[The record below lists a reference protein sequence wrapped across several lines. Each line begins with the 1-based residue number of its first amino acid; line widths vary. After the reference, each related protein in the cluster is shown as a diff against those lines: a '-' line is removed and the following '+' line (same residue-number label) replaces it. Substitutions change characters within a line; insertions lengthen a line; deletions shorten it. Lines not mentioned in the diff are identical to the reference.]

1 LNKFP
6 PLKAR
11 ILIMETT
18 ETTSTPFPNIPPVIE
33 SDDREY
39 HDSGVP
45 STVAIAGHPLHPLTV
60 IFPIA
65 FLAAALGSDFGYWLT
80 EDFFWARAS
89 LWLIGL
95 GLVGGIIAALT
106 GLSDFLKIERVRK
119 RTAGWTHLILNV
131 AILAFTALNFFLRL
145 GNPEVRIIPWGLF
158 LSLVVGTLTSITGWF
173 GAELS
178 YRHKI
183 GVVGAG
189 SRRYP

>member
-1 LNKFP
+1 
-6 PLKAR
+6 
-11 ILIMETT
+11 METT
-18 ETTSTPFPNIPPVIE
+18 ESTQRASTPFPNLPPVIE

-39 HDSGVP
+39 NDTGVP
-45 STVAIAGHPLHPLTV
+45 STVAIAGHPLHPLSV

-65 FLAAALGSDFGYWLT
+65 FLAAALGSDLGYWFT
-80 EDFFWARAS
+80 HDFFWARAS

-95 GLVGGIIAALT
+95 GLAGGLLAAAI
-106 GLSDFLKIERVRK
+106 GLSDFLQIERVRK
-119 RTAGWTHLILNV
+119 RNAGWVHLGLNV
-131 AILAFTALNFFLRL
+131 ALLVLSALNFLLRL
-145 GNPEVRIIPWGLF
+145 GDAESRILPWGLAI
-158 LSLVVGTLTSITGWF
+158 SLIVGTLTSASGWF

>member
-1 LNKFP
+1 
-6 PLKAR
+6 
-11 ILIMETT
+11 METT
-18 ETTSTPFPNIPPVIE
+18 EHTSTSSASTPFPNIPPIIE

-39 HDSGVP
+39 RDTGVP
-45 STVAIAGHPLHPLTV
+45 STVAIAGHPLHPLSV

-80 EDFFWARAS
+80 RDFFWARAS

-95 GLVGGIIAALT
+95 GLATGVIAAVI
-106 GLSDFLKIERVRK
+106 GMSDFLKIERVRK
-119 RTAGWTHLILNV
+119 RTAGWAHLILNV
-131 AILAFTALNFFLRL
+131 SLLVLTLFNFLLRL
-145 GNPEVRIIPWGLF
+145 GDAELRILPWGLL
-158 LSLVVGTLTSITGWF
+158 LSLIVGTLVSISGWF

-189 SRRYP
+189 SKRYP

>member
-1 LNKFP
+1 
-6 PLKAR
+6 
-11 ILIMETT
+11 METT
-18 ETTSTPFPNIPPVIE
+18 ETTSTSSTASTPFPNIPPVIE

-39 HDSGVP
+39 RDTGVP
-45 STVAIAGHPLHPLTV
+45 STVAIAGHPLHPLSV

-80 EDFFWARAS
+80 RDFFWARAS
-89 LWLIGL
+89 FWLIGL
-95 GLVGGIIAALT
+95 GLASGAIAAII
-106 GLSDFLKIERVRK
+106 GLSDFLQIERVRK
-119 RTAGWTHLILNV
+119 RQAGWAHLILNV
-131 AILAFTALNFFLRL
+131 SLLALSVVNFLLRL
-145 GNPEVRIIPWGLF
+145 GDVEAKILPWGLL
-158 LSLVVGTLTSITGWF
+158 LSLIVGTLTSISGWF

>member
-1 LNKFP
+1 
-6 PLKAR
+6 
-11 ILIMETT
+11 METT
-18 ETTSTPFPNIPPVIE
+18 GTESNSTPFPNIPPIIE

-39 HDSGVP
+39 RDSGVA
-45 STVAIAGHPLHPLTV
+45 STVAIAGHPLHPLTM

-65 FLAAALGSDFGYWLT
+65 FLAGALGSDFGYWLT

-95 GLVGGIIAALT
+95 GLLGGIIAAIT
-106 GLSDFLKIERVRK
+106 GMSDFLRIERVRK

-131 AILAFTALNFFLRL
+131 TILIFTAFNLILRL
-145 GNPEVRIIPWGLF
+145 GNPEARILPWGFF

>member
-1 LNKFP
+1 
-6 PLKAR
+6 
-11 ILIMETT
+11 METT
-18 ETTSTPFPNIPPVIE
+18 ETKQTTSTPFPNIPPIIE

-80 EDFFWARAS
+80 NDFFWARAS

-95 GLVGGIIAALT
+95 GLAGGSIAALT
-106 GLSDFLKIERVRK
+106 GISDFLKIERVRK
-119 RTAGWTHLILNV
+119 RQAGWAHLILNV
-131 AILAFTALNFFLRL
+131 SILVLTLVNFLLRL
-145 GNPEVRIIPWGLF
+145 GHVESRILPWGLL
-158 LSLVVGTLTSITGWF
+158 LSLIVGTLTSISGWF

-189 SRRYP
+189 SKRYP

>member
-1 LNKFP
+1 
-6 PLKAR
+6 
-11 ILIMETT
+11 METT
-18 ETTSTPFPNIPPVIE
+18 ETTQTSSTPFPNIPPVIE
-33 SDDREY
+33 SNDSEY
-39 HDSGVP
+39 RDTGVP
-45 STVAIAGHPLHPLTV
+45 STVAIAGHPLHPLSV

-65 FLAAALGSDFGYWLT
+65 FLAAALGSDIGYWLT
-80 EDFFWARAS
+80 GDFFWARAS

-95 GLVGGIIAALT
+95 GLAGGVLASAI

-131 AILAFTALNFFLRL
+131 SILVLSLINFLLRW
-145 GNPEVRIIPWGLF
+145 GDAESRILPWGL
-158 LSLVVGTLTSITGWF
+158 LISLIVGTLTSVSGWF

>member
-1 LNKFP
+1 
-6 PLKAR
+6 
-11 ILIMETT
+11 METT
-18 ETTSTPFPNIPPVIE
+18 ETTQTSSTPFPNIPPVIE
-33 SDDREY
+33 SNDSEY
-39 HDSGVP
+39 RDTGVP
-45 STVAIAGHPLHPLTV
+45 STVAIAGHPLHPLSV

-65 FLAAALGSDFGYWLT
+65 FLAAALGSDIGYWLT
-80 EDFFWARAS
+80 GDFFWARAS

-95 GLVGGIIAALT
+95 GLAGGLLASAI

-119 RTAGWTHLILNV
+119 RTAGWAHLILNV
-131 AILAFTALNFFLRL
+131 SILVLSLINFLLRW
-145 GNPEVRIIPWGLF
+145 GNAESRIVPWGL
-158 LSLVVGTLTSITGWF
+158 LISLIVGTLTSVSGWF

>member
-1 LNKFP
+1 
-6 PLKAR
+6 
-11 ILIMETT
+11 METQQ
-18 ETTSTPFPNIPPVIE
+18 TSGTPYPNIPPILE

-39 HDSGVP
+39 RDPGVP
-45 STVAIAGHPLHPLTV
+45 STVAIAGHPLHPLSV

-65 FLAAALGSDFGYWLT
+65 FLAGALGSDFGYWLT
-80 EDFFWARAS
+80 HDFFWARAS

-95 GLVGGIIAALT
+95 GLLGGVVAALI
-106 GLSDFLKIERVRK
+106 GISDFLQIERVRK
-119 RTAGWTHLILNV
+119 RSAGWAHLTLNV
-131 AILAFTALNFFLRL
+131 AILVLTLVNFILRL
-145 GNPEVRIIPWGLF
+145 GSPESAILPWGLI
-158 LSLVVGTLTSITGWF
+158 LSLIVGTLTSASGWF

>member
-1 LNKFP
+1 
-6 PLKAR
+6 
-11 ILIMETT
+11 METSD
-18 ETTSTPFPNIPPVIE
+18 TTSASSPFPNIPPMIE

-39 HDSGVP
+39 RDTGVP
-45 STVAIAGHPLHPLTV
+45 STVAIAGHPLHPLSV

-80 EDFFWARAS
+80 RDYFWARAS

-95 GLVGGIIAALT
+95 GLVGGLIAAAI

-119 RTAGWTHLILNV
+119 RTAGWAHLILNV
-131 AILAFTALNFFLRL
+131 SILVLTLLNFILRW
-145 GNPEVRIIPWGLF
+145 GDAEARILPWGL
-158 LSLVVGTLTSITGWF
+158 LISLVVGTLTSVSGWF

-189 SRRYP
+189 SKRYP

>member
-1 LNKFP
+1 
-6 PLKAR
+6 
-11 ILIMETT
+11 METT
-18 ETTSTPFPNIPPVIE
+18 DTTQTSSTPFPNIPPVIE
-33 SDDREY
+33 SNDSEY
-39 HDSGVP
+39 LDTGVP
-45 STVAIAGHPLHPLTV
+45 STVAIAGHPLHPLSV

-65 FLAAALGSDFGYWLT
+65 FLAAALGSDIGYWLT
-80 EDFFWARAS
+80 GDFFWARAS

-95 GLVGGIIAALT
+95 GLAGGFLAAAI

-119 RTAGWTHLILNV
+119 RSAGWVHLILNV
-131 AILAFTALNFFLRL
+131 SLLVLSLVNFLLRL
-145 GNPEVRIIPWGLF
+145 GDAESRIVPWGLL
-158 LSLVVGTLTSITGWF
+158 LSLIVGTLVSASGWF

>member
-1 LNKFP
+1 
-6 PLKAR
+6 
-11 ILIMETT
+11 METT
-18 ETTSTPFPNIPPVIE
+18 DTTQTGSTPFPNIPPVIE
-33 SDDREY
+33 SNDSEY
-39 HDSGVP
+39 VDSGVP

-65 FLAAALGSDFGYWLT
+65 FLAAALGSDVGYWLT
-80 EDFFWARAS
+80 RDFFWARAS
-89 LWLIGL
+89 FWLIGL
-95 GLVGGIIAALT
+95 GLGLGLIAAAT

-119 RTAGWTHLILNV
+119 RTAGWVHLILNV
-131 AILAFTALNFFLRL
+131 SILVLSLINFLLRL
-145 GNPEVRIIPWGLF
+145 SDVESRIVPWGL
-158 LSLVVGTLTSITGWF
+158 LISLVVGTLTSASGWF

>member
-1 LNKFP
+1 
-6 PLKAR
+6 
-11 ILIMETT
+11 METT
-18 ETTSTPFPNIPPVIE
+18 ESTERASTPFPNLPPVIE

-39 HDSGVP
+39 NDTGVP
-45 STVAIAGHPLHPLTV
+45 STVAIAGHPLHPLSV

-80 EDFFWARAS
+80 RDFFWARAS

-95 GLVGGIIAALT
+95 GLAGGLLAAAI
-106 GLSDFLKIERVRK
+106 GLSDFLQIERVRK
-119 RTAGWTHLILNV
+119 RSAGWVHLGLNV
-131 AILAFTALNFFLRL
+131 ALLVLSAINFLLRL
-145 GNPEVRIIPWGLF
+145 GDAESRILPWGLGI
-158 LSLVVGTLTSITGWF
+158 SLIVGTLTSASGWF

>member
-1 LNKFP
+1 
-6 PLKAR
+6 
-11 ILIMETT
+11 METT
-18 ETTSTPFPNIPPVIE
+18 DTQTTSTPFPNIPPIIE

-39 HDSGVP
+39 RDSGVP
-45 STVAIAGHPLHPLTV
+45 STVAIAGHPLHPLSV

-80 EDFFWARAS
+80 RDFFWARAS

-95 GLVGGIIAALT
+95 GLGGGLIAAAI

-119 RTAGWTHLILNV
+119 RSAGWAHLILNV
-131 AILAFTALNFFLRL
+131 SILVLTLFNFLLRL
-145 GNPEVRIIPWGLF
+145 GDAESGILPWGLL
-158 LSLVVGTLTSITGWF
+158 LSLVVGTLTSISGWF

>member
-1 LNKFP
+1 
-6 PLKAR
+6 
-11 ILIMETT
+11 METT
-18 ETTSTPFPNIPPVIE
+18 ENTQTTSTPFPNIPPIIE

-80 EDFFWARAS
+80 KDFFWARAS

-95 GLVGGIIAALT
+95 GLAGGSIAALT
-106 GLSDFLKIERVRK
+106 GISDFLKIERVRK
-119 RTAGWTHLILNV
+119 RQAGWAHLILNV
-131 AILAFTALNFFLRL
+131 SILVLTLVNFLLRL
-145 GNPEVRIIPWGLF
+145 GNVESRILPWGL
-158 LSLVVGTLTSITGWF
+158 LISLIVGTLTSVSGWF

-189 SRRYP
+189 SKRYP

>member
-1 LNKFP
+1 
-6 PLKAR
+6 
-11 ILIMETT
+11 METT
-18 ETTSTPFPNIPPVIE
+18 ETTQTNSTPFPNIPPVIE
-33 SDDREY
+33 SNDSEY
-39 HDSGVP
+39 RDTGVP
-45 STVAIAGHPLHPLTV
+45 STVAIAGHPLHPLSV

-65 FLAAALGSDFGYWLT
+65 FLAAALGSDIGYWLT
-80 EDFFWARAS
+80 GDFFWARAS

-95 GLVGGIIAALT
+95 GLAGGVLASAI

-119 RTAGWTHLILNV
+119 RTAGWAHLILNV
-131 AILAFTALNFFLRL
+131 SILVLSLINFLLRW
-145 GNPEVRIIPWGLF
+145 GDAESRIVPWGL
-158 LSLVVGTLTSITGWF
+158 LISLIVGTLTSVSGWF

>member
-1 LNKFP
+1 
-6 PLKAR
+6 
-11 ILIMETT
+11 METT
-18 ETTSTPFPNIPPVIE
+18 GAESTSTPFPNIPPIIE

-39 HDSGVP
+39 RDTGVP

-65 FLAAALGSDFGYWLT
+65 FLAGALGSDLGYWLT
-80 EDFFWARAS
+80 GDFFWARAS

-95 GLVGGIIAALT
+95 GLLGGVIAAIT
-106 GLSDFLKIERVRK
+106 GMSDFLRIERVRK
-119 RTAGWTHLILNV
+119 RTAGWTHMILNV
-131 AILAFTALNFFLRL
+131 AILLFTALNFMLRL
-145 GNPEVRIIPWGLF
+145 GNPDARILPWGL
-158 LSLVVGTLTSITGWF
+158 LISLVVGTLTSISGWF

>member
-1 LNKFP
+1 
-6 PLKAR
+6 
-11 ILIMETT
+11 METS
-18 ETTSTPFPNIPPVIE
+18 ETTSASSPFPNIPPIIE

-39 HDSGVP
+39 RDTGVP
-45 STVAIAGHPLHPLTV
+45 STVAIAGHPLHPLSV

-80 EDFFWARAS
+80 RDYFWARAS

-95 GLVGGIIAALT
+95 GLVGGLIAAAI

-119 RTAGWTHLILNV
+119 RTAGWAHLILNV
-131 AILAFTALNFFLRL
+131 SILVLTLLNFLLRW
-145 GNPEVRIIPWGLF
+145 GDAEARILPWGL
-158 LSLVVGTLTSITGWF
+158 LISLVVGTLTSVSGWF

-189 SRRYP
+189 SKRYP

>member
-1 LNKFP
+1 
-6 PLKAR
+6 
-11 ILIMETT
+11 METT
-18 ETTSTPFPNIPPVIE
+18 ENTQTTSTPFPNIPPLIE

-80 EDFFWARAS
+80 KDFFWARAS

-95 GLVGGIIAALT
+95 GLAGGSIAALT
-106 GLSDFLKIERVRK
+106 GISDFLKIERVRK
-119 RTAGWTHLILNV
+119 RQAGWAHLILNV
-131 AILAFTALNFFLRL
+131 SILVLTLVNFLLRL
-145 GNPEVRIIPWGLF
+145 GNIESNILPWGL
-158 LSLVVGTLTSITGWF
+158 LISLIVGTLTSVSGWF

-189 SRRYP
+189 SKRYP

>member
-1 LNKFP
+1 
-6 PLKAR
+6 
-11 ILIMETT
+11 METS
-18 ETTSTPFPNIPPVIE
+18 ETTSASSPFPNIPPMIE

-39 HDSGVP
+39 RDTGVP
-45 STVAIAGHPLHPLTV
+45 STVAIAGHPLHPLSV

-80 EDFFWARAS
+80 RDYFWARAS

-95 GLVGGIIAALT
+95 GLVGGLIAAAI

-119 RTAGWTHLILNV
+119 RTAGWAHLILNV
-131 AILAFTALNFFLRL
+131 SILVLTLLNFILRW
-145 GNPEVRIIPWGLF
+145 GDAEARILPWGL
-158 LSLVVGTLTSITGWF
+158 LISLVVGTLTSVSGWF

-189 SRRYP
+189 SKRYP

>member
-1 LNKFP
+1 
-6 PLKAR
+6 
-11 ILIMETT
+11 METT
-18 ETTSTPFPNIPPVIE
+18 ERTETNSTPFPNIPPVIE
-33 SDDREY
+33 SNDSEY
-39 HDSGVP
+39 RDTGVP
-45 STVAIAGHPLHPLTV
+45 STVAIAGHPLHPLSV

-65 FLAAALGSDFGYWLT
+65 FLALALGTDFGYWLT
-80 EDFFWARAS
+80 RDFFWARAS

-95 GLVGGIIAALT
+95 GLVGGLIAAAI

-119 RTAGWTHLILNV
+119 RTAGWAHLILNV
-131 AILAFTALNFFLRL
+131 SILVLTLLNFLLRW
-145 GNPEVRIIPWGLF
+145 GDAEARILPWGLL
-158 LSLVVGTLTSITGWF
+158 LSLIVGTLTSVSGWF

>member
-1 LNKFP
+1 
-6 PLKAR
+6 
-11 ILIMETT
+11 METT
-18 ETTSTPFPNIPPVIE
+18 DTQTTSASSPFPNIPPIIE
-33 SDDREY
+33 SNDSEY
-39 HDSGVP
+39 RDTGVP
-45 STVAIAGHPLHPLTV
+45 STVAIAGHPLHPLSV

-80 EDFFWARAS
+80 RDFFWARAS

-95 GLVGGIIAALT
+95 GLAGGVIAAAI
-106 GLSDFLKIERVRK
+106 GLSDFVKIERVRK
-119 RTAGWTHLILNV
+119 RSAGWAHLILNV
-131 AILAFTALNFFLRL
+131 SLLVLTLVNFLLRIGDAEARIL
-145 GNPEVRIIPWGLF
+145 PWGLAI
-158 LSLVVGTLTSITGWF
+158 SLIVGTLTSLSGWF